1 VKRILPLLLIPV
13 VLAMVIGAQ
22 QAKKAAPAP
31 KAPPAPQVLEP
42 PQPVLAWIYPA
53 GGQRGTT
60 VEVTASG
67 TAIAPET
74 VLITGGGV
82 TARVVDAKDPAKVRI
97 AVAIAADAEPGVR
110 EFRIL
115 NAGGVSNRSRFVVG
129 QLPEINEVEPNS
141 EKSQPQ
147 NIAALPVVVN
157 GQILE
162 GDRDYFRFSAKANET
177 LVCAV
182 EARSLLPYIA
192 DAVPGWFDPVLAI
205 YDAGGKQL
213 EFADDF
219 RFKPDPVI
227 FFRPPKDGDYTLE
240 LRDVIYRGRGDF
252 VYRLTIGAVPYV
264 TDIFPLGGQR
274 NTEVPVELRGVNLP
288 VQSLKVAVPAEG
300 PHVLR
305 VTGNSLP
312 FAASDLAAVREAE
325 PNDTPAQAQRIAPP
339 VAIDG
344 RIQRPGD
351 SDYFVFSAK
360 PGEKL
365 RMEVQARRLDSPLDS
380 ILTLYNAKNQQL
392 AENDDW
398 NDPLEALITHQADS
412 RLLYTFPAAGDYF
425 LRLRD
430 VQGKGG
436 DAYAYR
442 LSIAPPQPDF
452 TLRITPDNPRL
463 GQGDTAAITVSAVR
477 KDDFNGDIKLSVE
490 GLPAG
495 YEASEALIPAGQA
508 EGRLTITAPPDAP
521 LGILSPTVM
530 GMATIGN
537 ETVMRTAESAESL
550 MQAFAYTHI
559 LPTKQL
565 FLAVIPPAAFTLA
578 ADVPPGKVVE
588 VKQDSDTPVVIKILR
603 QPNAKAGVSFGPI
616 RIANG
621 LITSKSVFVAADK
634 DEATITLT
642 VTKDAKP
649 GLRQDVIFSGV
660 MRAANQ
666 TITRFARAIPIQV
679 VAGE

>member
-1 VKRILPLLLIPV
+1 MKRLLLLLPLV
-13 VLAMVIGAQ
+13 MGAQ
-22 QAKKAAPAP
+22 QPL
-31 KAPPAPQVLEP
+31 LEP
-42 PQPVLAWIYPA
+42 VQPVLAWIYPA

-67 TAIAPET
+67 TAIAPQS

-97 AVAIAADAEPGVR
+97 AVSIAPDAEPGVR
-110 EFRIL
+110 ELRIL
-115 NAGGVSNRSRFVVG
+115 NAGGVSNRSRFAVG

-141 EKSQPQ
+141 ERSQAQ
-147 NIAALPVVVN
+147 NIASWPVVVN

-162 GDRDYFRFSAKANET
+162 GDRDYFRFSAKADET
-177 LVCAV
+177 VVCTV
-182 EARSLLPYIA
+182 EARSLLPFIA
-192 DAVPGWFDPVLAI
+192 DAVPGWFDPVLAV

-213 EFADDF
+213 QFADDYRF
-219 RFKPDPVI
+219 RPDPVL
-227 FFRPPKDGDYTLE
+227 FFRAPKDGLYTLE

-252 VYRLTIGAVPYV
+252 VYRLTIGAEPPATHY
-264 TDIFPLGGQR
+264 FPPGEAGH
-274 NTEVPVELRGVNLP
+274 GD
-288 VQSLKVAVPAEG
+288 PA
-300 PHVLR
+300 HARR
-305 VTGNSLP
+305 V
-312 FAASDLAAVREAE
+312 V
-325 PNDTPAQAQRIAPP
+325 PP

-344 RIQRPGD
+344 RIGKPGD
-351 SDYFVFSAK
+351 SDYFVFTAK
-360 PGEKL
+360 QGDKL
-365 RMEVQARRLDSPLDS
+365 VMQVQARRFDSPLDS

-398 NDPLEALITHQADS
+398 NDPMEALTTHQADS
-412 RLLYTFPAAGDYF
+412 RLLYTFPAAGDYI

-436 DAYAYR
+436 EEYGYR
-442 LSIAPPQPDF
+442 LTVAPPQPDF
-452 TLRITPDNPRL
+452 ALRITPDNPRL

-477 KDDFNGDIKLSVE
+477 KDEFNGDIRLAVE

-495 YEASEALIPAGQA
+495 FEASEALIPAGQA

-530 GMATIGN
+530 GSATVGKD
-537 ETVMRTAESAESL
+537 TVIRKAESAEAV

-578 ADVPPGKVVE
+578 ADVPPGKVIE
-588 VKQDSDTPVVIKILR
+588 VKQDSDTPIAIKILR

-621 LITSKSVFVAADK
+621 TITSKSVFVAADK
-634 DEATITLT
+634 DEATIVLT
-642 VTKDAKP
+642 VTKAAKA

-679 VAGE
+679 MAEE